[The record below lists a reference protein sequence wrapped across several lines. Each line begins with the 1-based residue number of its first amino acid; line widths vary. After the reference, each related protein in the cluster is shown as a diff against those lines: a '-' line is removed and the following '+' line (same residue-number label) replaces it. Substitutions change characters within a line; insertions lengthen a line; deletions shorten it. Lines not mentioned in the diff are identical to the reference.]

1 MATKAT
7 TNQTKADLRQ
17 QILDAARELFVA
29 EGYEN
34 VSMRKLAERI
44 GYSPTTI
51 YLYFKDKPDLM
62 VQLCEETFAKLA
74 QTLESIV
81 SKHAD
86 PMVAL
91 REGCRAYVRF
101 GLKHPHHYQLVFIT
115 PLPPKADEQYAFEGS
130 MGEKAFSILRR
141 GVTGCV
147 TQGKFRDV
155 DIEATS
161 QALWA
166 GIHGVTS
173 LLTAHRDFPFVAR
186 DRLIDHVID
195 TMFEGLKTR

>member
-1 MATKAT
+1 MVTKAHT
-7 TNQTKADLRQ
+7 SQTKEDLRQ

-34 VSMRKLAERI
+34 ASMRKLAERI

-51 YLYFKDKPDLM
+51 YLYFKDKTELM

-74 QTLESIV
+74 QTLENIV
-81 SKHAD
+81 SKHPD
-86 PMVAL
+86 PVISL

-115 PLPPKADEQYAFEGS
+115 PLPPKVDDDYAFEGS
-130 MGEKAFSILRR
+130 MGEKAFSYLRH
-141 GVTGCV
+141 GVTECIAA
-147 TQGKFRDV
+147 GKFRDV

-173 LLTAHRDFPFVAR
+173 LLIAHRDFPFVAR

-195 TMFEGLKTR
+195 TMFEGLKAR